1 MTITD
6 ALLQE
11 IDIGREGRA
20 QGYSMGLP
28 KVESIID
35 GVTKRTMTVLASGT
49 GQGKSSYILYAYV
62 YRPLMEHLDDENFY
76 VSYFSL
82 EMPATVIFG
91 KLLSTYIFETYGKE
105 LSIKE
110 ILSRKKGYILSDED
124 YQIVQDSLEWL
135 RKVEKKIHV
144 YDKSLNADKLYAI
157 LMQKLEQ
164 FGEFEETENRKLYK
178 PHNPDL
184 LYEVVIDHVGLLRPS
199 NGRNKKGEIDM
210 TVAYLVTLRNMCD
223 LTVTLIQ
230 QINREQSNI
239 ERFKAG
245 RTGIQLSDLK
255 ETGDT
260 TDAAEVV
267 AALYGPNRDKLNT
280 YRGYDVKKLG
290 DHIRMLQILKT
301 RFGEADKEI
310 ALNFHGNINIWSELP
325 LPNDIYDYDK
335 YVTPDYLLSNNEET
349 TDDYEEIKEDNTEK
363 QQFKL
368 II

>member
-1 MTITD
+1 MTITE

-35 GVTKRTMTVLASGT
+35 GVTKGTMTVLASGT

-62 YRPLMEHLDDENFY
+62 YRPLMEHLDDDNFY

-91 KLLSTYIFETYGKE
+91 KLLSTYIFEKYGKE

-110 ILSRKKGYILSDED
+110 ILSRKKGYILGDDD
-124 YQIVQDSLEWL
+124 YQIIQESLEWL
-135 RKVEKKIHV
+135 RRVERKIHV

-164 FGEFEETENRKLYK
+164 LGEFEETENRKIYK

-184 LYEVVIDHVGLLRPS
+184 LYEVIVDHVGLLRPS

-210 TVAYLVTLRNMCD
+210 TVAYLVTLRNMTG
-223 LTVTLIQ
+223 LSPTLIQ

-290 DHIRMLQILKT
+290 DHIRILQILKT

-310 ALNFHGNINIWSELP
+310 ALNFHGGINIWAELP

-335 YVTPDYLLSNNEET
+335 YVTPDYLLET
-349 TDDYEEIKEDNTEK
+349 TDDYEEIKDNEK

>member
-1 MTITD
+1 MTITET
-6 ALLQE
+6 LLQE
-11 IDIGREGRA
+11 IDVGREGRS

-28 KVESIID
+28 KIESIID

-49 GQGKSSYILYAYV
+49 GQGKSSFILYSYV
-62 YRPLMEHLDDENFY
+62 YRPLMEHLEDDNFY

-91 KLLSTYIFETYGKE
+91 KLLSTYIFEKYHKE

-110 ILSRKKGYILSDED
+110 LLSRKKGYILSDEN
-124 YQIVQDSLEWL
+124 YKIVQNCIEWL
-135 RKVEKKIHV
+135 NKIEKKIHI

-157 LMQKLEQ
+157 LMQKLEK
-164 FGEFEETENRKLYK
+164 FGCFEETENRKIYI
-178 PHNPDL
+178 PDNPDL
-184 LYEVVIDHVGLLRPS
+184 LYEIVIDHVGLLRPS
-199 NGRNKKGEIDM
+199 NGRNKKGEIDT

-223 LTVTLIQ
+223 ISPTLIQ

-290 DHIRMLQILKT
+290 DHIRIFQILKT

-310 ALNFHGNINIWSELP
+310 ALNYHGGINEWAELP

-335 YVTPDYLLSNNEET
+335 YTTPDYLLKKDNDEK
-349 TDDYEEIKEDNTEK
+349 EIKDNKKETS
-363 QQFKL
+363 FKL
-368 II
+368 LL

>member
-62 YRPLMEHLDDENFY
+62 YRPVMEHLDDDNFY

-91 KLLSTYIFETYGKE
+91 KLLSTYIFEKYGKE

-164 FGEFEETENRKLYK
+164 FGEFEETENRKIYK
-178 PHNPDL
+178 PYNPDL

-223 LTVTLIQ
+223 LAVTLIQ

-310 ALNFHGNINIWSELP
+310 ALNFHGGINMWSELP
-325 LPNDIYDYDK
+325 LPGDIYDYDK
-335 YVTPDYLLSNNEET
+335 YVTPDYLLNNDNEET
-349 TDDYEEIKEDNTEK
+349 TDEEIKEDNTEK